1 MLWEGHSIRGELPF
15 LFDGRLPDL
24 NIGTANGASCTPA
37 LQARLQ
43 TVLEAQDD
51 HDFVVNGRFK
61 GGHITRHYG
70 DPAHGIDAVQLELS
84 QRTYM
89 DEASLAY
96 DEVAA
101 MRLQPVLGTMLAAA
115 LAA

>member
-1 MLWEGHSIRGELPF
+1 MDRPTLP
-15 LFDGRLPDL
+15 LAPR
-24 NIGTANGASCTPA
+24 S
-37 LQARLQ
+37 QRS
-43 TVLEAQDD
+43 
-51 HDFVVNGRFK
+51 K

-70 DPAHGIDAVQLELS
+70 DPANGIDAVQLELS

-101 MRLQPVLGTMLAAA
+101 TRLQPLLGTMLEAA